1 MIGLARRHP
10 ILVGAFVLAL
20 ALSLFLT
27 GRIVVRT
34 VYWAQHREEPIA
46 GWMTIGYVGRSW
58 GVPPREIDRRAG
70 LPPPDGGRPLTLEQ
84 IAEDQGMPLAV
95 VVALVEV
102 TVAELQ
108 AERDAQLTP
117 RP

>member
-34 VYWAQHREEPIA
+34 VY
-46 GWMTIGYVGRSW
+46 
-58 GVPPREIDRRAG
+58 
-70 LPPPDGGRPLTLEQ
+70 
-84 IAEDQGMPLAV
+84 
-95 VVALVEV
+95 
-102 TVAELQ
+102 
-108 AERDAQLTP
+108 
-117 RP
+117 